1 MKVYT
6 TEGQQI
12 VKKVRKSCESCR
24 YFIKKSIGITE
35 GPISRGMTIAPT
47 FYITQTDIAGPFLAS
62 LNHNKSKT
70 VKI

>member
-1 MKVYT
+1 MKDADT
-6 TEGQQI
+6 SS
-12 VKKVRKSCESCR
+12 KSQLALLRVQYQE
-24 YFIKKSIGITE
+24 
-35 GPISRGMTIAPT
+35 GMTIAPT